1 MTLTELD
8 KAIIYSIY
16 RKGNRSKKAHFPVE
30 AICRWFKKHLR
41 GDVKRRVEKLVS
53 KGYLYSK
60 PHPSGHSYGLTDL
73 GWKTAMEL
81 EQELL
86 KREKGEKG

>member
-1 MTLTELD
+1 MSLTELD

-16 RKGNRSKKAHFPVE
+16 KKGNKSKKAHFPVE

-41 GDVKRRVEKLVS
+41 GDVKRRVDKLVS
-53 KGYLYSK
+53 KGYLYPK
-60 PHPSGHSYGLTDL
+60 PHPSGYSYGLTDL
-73 GWKTAMEL
+73 GWKTAMKL

-86 KREKGEKG
+86 KRRKKS